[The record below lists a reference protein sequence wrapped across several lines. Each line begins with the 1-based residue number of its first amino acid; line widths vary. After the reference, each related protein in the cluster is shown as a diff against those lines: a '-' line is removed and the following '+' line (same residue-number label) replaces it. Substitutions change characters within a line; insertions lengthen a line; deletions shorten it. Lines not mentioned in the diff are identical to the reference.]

1 MLQFY
6 PSFGYCKNAKL
17 LELGC
22 VDIMRERER
31 ERQTD
36 RQRERELSSKP
47 GDSSPSSLWSLKQG
61 ATFIAPFVASAALS
75 YLRSVL
81 IQTLFKKKWYGITPC
96 KAEQPLQVM

>member
-31 ERQTD
+31 ERERETERQRD
-36 RQRERELSSKP
+36 RERDRERE
-47 GDSSPSSLWSLKQG
+47 
-61 ATFIAPFVASAALS
+61 S
-75 YLRSVL
+75 YLLSLDTQAPVL
-81 IQTLFKKKWYGITPC
+81 YG
-96 KAEQPLQVM
+96 A

>member
-31 ERQTD
+31 ERQRERD
-36 RQRERELSSKP
+36 RERERELSSKP

-81 IQTLFKKKWYGITPC
+81 IQTFF
-96 KAEQPLQVM
+96 